1 MAFRNVYIIV
11 LWAVL
16 SLTGKAQYVTNDV
29 GLRLSLSAQKKIND
43 QFTISGKLLS
53 RQVENFRNL
62 NRVYV
67 RLGLA
72 YSLGEHVE
80 TELRLYYMY
89 GRKGFKDFTN
99 SYRYSL
105 ALIYKTKLNERF
117 SFSNRLTYQI
127 TNNYLIADELAD
139 DKTGGVVR
147 DRMTLKFKHTR
158 RGSAYVKEEG
168 LWQVTGKKERYF
180 GRNRVYLGYEYK
192 LSDKWDLDAYFIL
205 ERTHG
210 GTSAE
215 SQERNFFY
223 GINLGYNF

>member
-1 MAFRNVYIIV
+1 MALRNLHIIA
-11 LWAVL
+11 LCCLL
-16 SLTGKAQYVTNDV
+16 SLTGKAQYVNNDA
-29 GLRLSLSAQKKIND
+29 GLRLSLSAQKKVND
-43 QFTISGKLLS
+43 KVTISGKILS

-62 NRVYV
+62 NRVYL
-67 RLGLA
+67 RLGFA
-72 YSLGEHVE
+72 YALSEHFE

-89 GRKGFKDFTN
+89 GRKGFKEFTN

-105 ALIYKTKLNERF
+105 AIIYKTKLSERF

-127 TNNYLIADELAD
+127 TNNYLISDELTD
-139 DKTGGVVR
+139 DKTGGVIR

-158 RGSAYVKEEG
+158 RGSPYIKEEG
-168 LWQVTGKKERYF
+168 LFQITGKKEKYF

-215 SQERNFFY
+215 PQERNFYY
-223 GINLGYNF
+223 GLNLGYNF

>member
-1 MAFRNVYIIV
+1 MTLRGLYILFICAAF
-11 LWAVL
+11 
-16 SLTGKAQYVTNDV
+16 SLAGKAQYVTNDV
-29 GLRLSLSAQKKIND
+29 GLRLSLSAQKKLND
-43 QFTISGKLLS
+43 KFTLSGKILS

-62 NRVYV
+62 NRVYL

-72 YSLGEHVE
+72 YKLNEHFE

-89 GRKGFKDFTN
+89 GRKGFKEFTN

-105 ALIYKTKLNERF
+105 ALIYKTKLSERF

-127 TNNYLIADELAD
+127 TNNYLVGDELAD
-139 DKTGGVVR
+139 DKSGGVVR

-158 RGSAYVKEEG
+158 RGSPYIKEEG
-168 LWQVTGKKERYF
+168 LFQVAGKKERYF

-192 LSDKWDLDAYFIL
+192 LNQKWDLDAYFIL

-210 GTSAE
+210 GSSAGP
-215 SQERNFFY
+215 QERNFYY
-223 GINLGYNF
+223 GLNLGYNF

>member
-1 MAFRNVYIIV
+1 MIARRLYTVIICCV
-11 LWAVL
+11 LCLA
-16 SLTGKAQYVTNDV
+16 GKAQHVTNDA
-29 GLRLSLSAQKKIND
+29 GLRLSLSAQKKINN
-43 QFTISGKLLS
+43 QFTLSGKILS

-62 NRVYV
+62 NRVYL
-67 RLGLA
+67 RLGIA
-72 YSLGEHVE
+72 YAFNEHWE

-89 GRKGFKDFTN
+89 GRKGFKEFTD

-105 ALIYKTKLNERF
+105 ALIYKTKLTERF

-127 TNNYLIADELAD
+127 TNNYLADDELMD
-139 DKTGGVVR
+139 GKSNGVIR

-158 RGSAYVKEEG
+158 RGSPYIKEEG
-168 LWQVTGKKERYF
+168 LWQVIGKKERYF

-192 LSDKWDLDAYFIL
+192 LSQKWDLDAYLIL

-210 GTSAE
+210 GTSAGP
-215 SQERNFFY
+215 QERTFFY